1 MLTAVDLARLSCG
14 GFFMVGLVTGLWK
27 YSRIATSA
35 TATAPVYVDIC
46 HRAAL
51 MYSFACLVLAEF
63 ARLSAWPMLVNLLAV
78 AGPVLFFAAAVLGYA
93 VHGFLADTDN
103 QLARPH
109 RLGRRQVHPVG
120 MSAFIYTLAAF
131 EIGGSAVLFAG
142 YLRALGIASSWIG
155 G

>member
-1 MLTAVDLARLSCG
+1 MVSAADLARISCG

-27 YSRIATSA
+27 YRKIATSP

-63 ARLSAWPMLVNLLAV
+63 ARLSAWPMAINRIAT
-78 AGPVLFFAAAVLGYA
+78 AGPILFFAAAIFGYA
-93 VHGFLADTDN
+93 VHGVLADTDN

-109 RLGRRQVHPVG
+109 RLGRRHVHPLG
-120 MSAFIYTLAAF
+120 MSAFIYALAAV
-131 EIGGSAVLFAG
+131 EIGGAAVLFAG
-142 YLRALGIASSWIG
+142 YLRTLGIASSWSG